1 MGWDKNRISVHKFK
15 VREKEIGSGQNCTI
29 PAKVQENQCPGPS
42 SDILPRPQSCHRLPV
57 VQTHSCC
64 M

>member
-1 MGWDKNRISVHKFK
+1 MGWDRNRISVHKFK
-15 VREKEIGSGQNCTI
+15 VREKEIGSGQNCTFL
-29 PAKVQENQCPGPS
+29 PKFKKTNARVQGS
-42 SDILPRPQSCHRLPV
+42 GILPRPQSCHRLPV